1 MRVLVTGGA
10 GFIGSNFV
18 EMALTDQFPEI
29 TDVVVL
35 DKLTYAGKL
44 SNLASVSNSPNF
56 EFIHGDICDVELVSA
71 LVSRVDAII
80 NFAAESHVDRSIEN
94 SSEFIRTNVLGTQ
107 VLLDAAKNYK
117 VKKFVQVSTDEVY
130 GSIPEGSWDENE
142 PLLPNSPYSASKAA
156 ADLLVRSY
164 FVTHGLNVNITRC
177 SNNFGPKQDLE
188 KLIPQFVNRLRNG
201 DSVPIYGDGMN
212 VRDWLY
218 VNDHC
223 EGIYIALTKGTP
235 GEIYNIGGGTELTN
249 LELTKMLLKFFD
261 KGLEFIRHVEDRLG
275 HDRRYSVNYSKIA
288 SLGYSPSPDFLGNLT
303 TALEWYI
310 TENDK

>member
-1 MRVLVTGGA
+1 
-10 GFIGSNFV
+10 
-18 EMALTDQFPEI
+18 
-29 TDVVVL
+29 
-35 DKLTYAGKL
+35 
-44 SNLASVSNSPNF
+44 
-56 EFIHGDICDVELVSA
+56 
-71 LVSRVDAII
+71 
-80 NFAAESHVDRSIEN
+80 
-94 SSEFIRTNVLGTQ
+94 
-107 VLLDAAKNYK
+107 
-117 VKKFVQVSTDEVY
+117 
-130 GSIPEGSWDENE
+130 
-142 PLLPNSPYSASKAA
+142 
-156 ADLLVRSY
+156 
-164 FVTHGLNVNITRC
+164 
-177 SNNFGPKQDLE
+177 LE